1 MDHDHKRR
9 QAYALRDGEGW
20 VYRFG
25 IDFVIKAGE
34 VRDAGGVAVMEYVAR
49 KGEEPN
55 DHTHPTEDE
64 MFYVLDGALTFRCG
78 GQSFDV
84 EKGGF
89 VFLPRGVEHGYTVH
103 GDEPVRLLVVTAPL
117 REEAGKGSGN
127 GWGGFVSD
135 IELRQ
140 GELTAM
146 PPHVHE

>member
-1 MDHDHKRR
+1 MDRDHNGR
-9 QAYALRDGEGW
+9 QAYALRADEGW
-20 VYRFG
+20 IYRFG
-25 IDFVIKAGE
+25 IDFVVKAGE
-34 VRDAGGVAVMEYVAR
+34 VRDSGGVAVMEYVAR
-49 KGEEPN
+49 KGEEP
-55 DHTHPTEDE
+55 DEHTHPTEDE

-117 REEAGKGSGN
+117 REDAAN

-135 IELRQ
+135 IQLEQ
-140 GELTAM
+140 GELIAK
-146 PPHVHE
+146 PKHVDE